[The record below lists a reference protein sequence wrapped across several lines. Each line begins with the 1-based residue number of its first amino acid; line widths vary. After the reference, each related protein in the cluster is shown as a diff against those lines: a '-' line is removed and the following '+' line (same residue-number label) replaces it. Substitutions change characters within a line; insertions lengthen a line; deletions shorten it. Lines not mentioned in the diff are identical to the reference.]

1 MGMAFMEDCVRL
13 RKVVSDVRHV
23 AFTMGLH
30 RAYRIHVHKLLNS
43 AIVCRTM
50 PLCSLRT
57 SWLKSLTRIEAVKT
71 GSLLLLQRCFQIVA
85 RSRTFPPAHSMHGHG
100 YFVNRM
106 ASA

>member
-1 MGMAFMEDCVRL
+1 MGMAFLEDCVRL
-13 RKVVSDVRHV
+13 RKVVSDVRHA

-30 RAYRIHVHKLLNS
+30 WAYRIHVHKLLNF
-43 AIVCRTM
+43 ARIRRTM

-57 SWLKSLTRIEAVKT
+57 GWLKSLTRIEAVKT
-71 GSLLLLQRCFQIVA
+71 RSLLLLQRCFRIVA
-85 RSRTFPPAHSMHGHG
+85 RSRTSPPAHSMHGHG